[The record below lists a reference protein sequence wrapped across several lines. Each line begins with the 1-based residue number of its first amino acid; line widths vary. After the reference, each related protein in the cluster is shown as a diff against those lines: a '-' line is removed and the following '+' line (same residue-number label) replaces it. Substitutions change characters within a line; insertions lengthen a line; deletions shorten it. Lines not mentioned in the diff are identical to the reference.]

1 MTEMRVFKKEQMLD
15 IYNIF
20 ELLYCQFINIITLEI
35 NFERCLNRK
44 QDGDVMQCTTE
55 RIS

>member
-35 NFERCLNRK
+35 NF
-44 QDGDVMQCTTE
+44 
-55 RIS
+55 